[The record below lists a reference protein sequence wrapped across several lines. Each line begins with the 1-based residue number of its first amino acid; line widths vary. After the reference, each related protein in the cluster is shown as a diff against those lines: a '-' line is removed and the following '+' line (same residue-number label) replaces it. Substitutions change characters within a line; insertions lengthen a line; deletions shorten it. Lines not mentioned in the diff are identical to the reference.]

1 MHPNWPAAWDSG
13 LDCGLKVHG
22 LPWPPANKFHE
33 TKVNRALA
41 YKLLVLHGEL
51 AHTLG
56 LCVFLLW
63 GSEDSCLTPKRMALL
78 YSTLTGITMNEFE
91 LMKTAERV
99 WNLKRCFNVRE
110 GLTRKD
116 EKLPKRLLEP
126 IETGPTKDESIK
138 DFDGLLN
145 EYYEA
150 SGWNKKTGV
159 PTRKKLEELGLKDVA
174 DELTKLGYLT

>member
-1 MHPNWPAAWDSG
+1 
-13 LDCGLKVHG
+13 
-22 LPWPPANKFHE
+22 
-33 TKVNRALA
+33 
-41 YKLLVLHGEL
+41 
-51 AHTLG
+51 
-56 LCVFLLW
+56 
-63 GSEDSCLTPKRMALL
+63 
-78 YSTLTGITMNEFE
+78 MNEFE

-159 PTRKKLEELGLKDVA
+159 PTRKKN
-174 DELTKLGYLT
+174 